1 MGINSI
7 TYNNINSRTYGV
19 YISGTGVF
27 DAPARDREVVSVP
40 GRNGDIIRDFGRYQ
54 NIEIAYPAF
63 IVHDFAE
70 NIRDFANALLEPVDY
85 VRIEDTYHPDEYRMG
100 ILAEGMKVDPVAW
113 LAAGRFELVFNCRPE
128 RFLKSGEVAVE
139 YTTSGSITNPT
150 RMAAKPLIRVYGS
163 GNITINGTPI
173 IIASHS
179 LSYIDIDCDLQE
191 AFCGNVNA
199 NMYVS
204 LDEFPKLDSGANS
217 VVLGG
222 VTSIKLTPR
231 WWQL

>member
-63 IVHDFAE
+63 IVHSFAS

-100 ILAEGMKVDPVAW
+100 ILAAGMSVDPVAW
-113 LAAGRFELVFNCRPE
+113 LVAGRFEIVFNCRPE

-163 GNITINGTPI
+163 GDIEINGTPI
-173 IIASHS
+173 TIGSHS
-179 LSYIDIDCDLQE
+179 LAYIDIDCDLQE
-191 AFCGNVNA
+191 AFCGNANA
-199 NMYVS
+199 NRYIS
-204 LDEFPKLDSGANS
+204 LDEFPTLASGANS
-217 VVLGG
+217 VVLDG
-222 VTSIKLTPR
+222 VTSIELTPR